1 MLCIEEEEEL
11 VLDNRSAEIATVLIA
26 CVGRLERWRR
36 RRRLRKSSGEGAAAE
51 KREAFAVEIIR
62 SGARRDV
69 HRAGGSELVRKVERR
84 LAHAEFLNGARGNIF
99 CGRTNRLVADVH
111 AVHGNSRGAPKS
123 AAEENRGEADLG
135 GIEAGAPLA

>member
-26 CVGRLERWRR
+26 RVGRLKRSRR
-36 RRRLRKSSGEGAAAE
+36 RRRFWKSCGEGAAAE
-51 KREAFAVEIIR
+51 KRKAFAVEIIR

-84 LAHAEFLNGARGNIF
+84 RAHAEFLNGACGNIF
-99 CGRTNRLVADVH
+99 CGRAHRLVADVYS
-111 AVHGNSRGAPKS
+111 VHGNSRGAPKS
-123 AAEENRGEADLG
+123 AAE
-135 GIEAGAPLA
+135 